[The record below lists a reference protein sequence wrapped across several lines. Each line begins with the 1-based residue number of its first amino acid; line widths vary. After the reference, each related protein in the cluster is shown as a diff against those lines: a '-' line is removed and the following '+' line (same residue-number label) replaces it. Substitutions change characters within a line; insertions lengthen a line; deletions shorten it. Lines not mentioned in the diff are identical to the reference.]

1 MSFTRTTFAARR
13 ALPACATALLLLLT
27 GAGTAPA
34 APPQGPAVNAA
45 AAVPARAPSDPA
57 GALDAGTVAR
67 LDTAIAAV
75 MEKAGIPGA
84 SVGLWVPGRGA
95 YVRSFGVADRR
106 DGAPL
111 KPDMYSRIGS
121 VTKTF
126 TVTGVLQLVD
136 RGLVGLDDPISQY
149 VDGVPGGERV
159 TVRQLAAMRSGLYD
173 YTSDPT
179 FLDALRADPHRA
191 YAPRQLLGYAF
202 AHPPNFAPN
211 AKWEYSNTNT
221 VLLGLLVEKV
231 SGKSLAAYL
240 EERVF
245 APLGLDST
253 TLPAGSAFP
262 DPHPQGYTTFSP
274 DGAVV
279 EATDWNPSWAWAA
292 GAIVSDLED
301 LRAWV
306 PALVDGRLLKPATQ
320 AERLRT
326 EPVGV
331 PGVGYGLGI
340 ARVDGWLGHNGE
352 LPGYETIAAGL
363 PGSGVTLVVLVN
375 SDIDRGGSLST
386 LIGRAVTQIVTPE
399 HVWNLPSPSQVGENR
414 R

>member
-1 MSFTRTTFAARR
+1 MSSTRTTFAGRR
-13 ALPACATALLLLLT
+13 ALPACAAALLLLLA

-34 APPQGPAVNAA
+34 APPHTPLTVTA
-45 AAVPARAPSDPA
+45 AAVPGRADLDPA
-57 GALDAGTVAR
+57 TVAR
-67 LDTAIAAV
+67 LDAAIAAV
-75 MEKAGIPGA
+75 MDDADIPGV
-84 SVGLWVPGRGA
+84 SVGLWIPGRGE
-95 YVRSFGVADRR
+95 YVKSFGVADRSS
-106 DGAPL
+106 GEAL
-111 KPDMYSRIGS
+111 KTGMYSRIGS

-136 RGLVGLDDPISQY
+136 RGLVALDDPISKY

-173 YTSDPT
+173 YTSDPK

-191 YAPRQLLGYAF
+191 FTPRQLLGYAF
-202 AHPPNFAPN
+202 AHPPQFAPD

-231 SGKSLAAYL
+231 SGKSLAGYL
-240 EERVF
+240 RERVF

-253 TLPAGSAFP
+253 SLPAGSAFP

-292 GAIVSDLED
+292 GAVISDLED
-301 LRAWV
+301 LHAWV

-326 EPVGV
+326 GPVGY
-331 PGVGYGLGI
+331 PGVEYGLGI

-375 SDIDRGGSLST
+375 SDVDRGGSLST
-386 LIGRAVTQIVTPE
+386 RIGQAVTEIVTPE
-399 HVWNLPSPSQVGENR
+399 HVWTLPSPSQVGEGR
-414 R
+414 H

>member
-1 MSFTRTTFAARR
+1 MFSTRTTFAARR
-13 ALPACATALLLLLT
+13 ALPAGAAALLLLLA

-34 APPQGPAVNAA
+34 APPRVP
-45 AAVPARAPSDPA
+45 AAVTAAGVPGRADLDP
-57 GALDAGTVAR
+57 GTVAR
-67 LDTAIAAV
+67 LDAAITAV
-75 MEKAGIPGA
+75 MEDADIPGV
-84 SVGLWVPGRGA
+84 SVGLWIPGRGE
-95 YVRSFGVADRR
+95 YVKSFGVADRSG
-106 DGAPL
+106 DAPM
-111 KPDMYSRIGS
+111 KTGMYSRIGS

-136 RGLVGLDDPISQY
+136 RGLVALDDPISKY
-149 VDGVPGGERV
+149 VDGVPGGARV

-173 YTSDPT
+173 YTSDQG

-191 YAPRQLLGYAF
+191 FTPRQLLGYAF
-202 AHPPNFAPN
+202 AHPPQFAPN

-231 SGKSLAAYL
+231 SGKSLSAYL

-245 APLGLDST
+245 EPLGLDST
-253 TLPAGSAFP
+253 SLPAGSAFP

-274 DGAVV
+274 GGAVV

-292 GAIVSDLED
+292 GAVISDLKD

-326 EPVGV
+326 GPVGY
-331 PGVGYGLGI
+331 PGVAYGLGI

-386 LIGRAVTQIVTPE
+386 RIGRAVTEIVTPE
-399 HVWNLPSPSQVGENR
+399 HVWTLPSPSQVGESR